1 MYAHT
6 VATAVGDAN
15 WRIMESTFGASSTV
29 AATFATV
36 IKVLEDSILEFKEYS
51 IKIWI
56 RRPGPNYRDGLGV
69 GQRSWLKVWFADGS
83 VRPRDS
89 HRCRVAH
96 GVGIAARVG

>member
-15 WRIMESTFGASSTV
+15 WRILDSTFGASSTV
-29 AATFATV
+29 EATFTNV

-56 RRPGPNYRDGLGV
+56 RR
-69 GQRSWLKVWFADGS
+69 
-83 VRPRDS
+83 RPET
-89 HRCRVAH
+89 H
-96 GVGIAARVG
+96 IAAVLPVALELQSELAEADSAVS